1 LPALSVDLV
10 NLGNAYNL
18 ANLELVLT
26 PTGLLQQLS
35 RQAGIAQG
43 TIPSV
48 ETALLAAGLTPEE
61 IDQLSTPS
69 GNTTLTQTQF
79 DSLQKKAYQGMSQ
92 VTGEGLQN
100 VLDIL
105 DITTLG
111 FDSTNPTVNM
121 SQLLD
126 PVRVFPNSYPSLLT
140 PTLNG
145 SALIYDADATVNPA
159 IITQNPT
166 GCDQLA
172 KIIPPAQA
180 VSTRAVVASLAQ
192 IKGIETSSLPELA
205 QAAADIETLKGLL
218 LVQDLTQP
226 IPSATTSY
234 YQTSFAT
241 GTGEFG
247 TFTINDLLGTAA
259 GANVTGLMNQVT
271 STLNSMTLTS
281 LTSIYSNMLDTVQ
294 GDYGV
299 FAGPVTIPSGPAAGV
314 YANGNDAFTTGLIP
328 AATTIVTGLISTY
341 PVETTTLN
349 TAFDSICQQIETEGE
364 NQARAGINYNDGAA
378 SDNQTNVLSFVG
390 SLPQYGQRNSPG
402 GPAEF
407 LNTVA
412 DTTVISGQAV
422 VGAMREGR
430 NNAALNTAGLSANNQ
445 APSTWPGPVNVG
457 STATVLTDQT
467 LTQPPAPVLP
477 APEFQTPASALSAD
491 YSVAQAVDPATPLP
505 PQQVNV
511 LGIDAAEN
519 NTVLLAQDFLLQ
531 VRILPADTAMTAVIS
546 SSAVSGTMS
555 VAVADDAALEGG
567 VYYSVPGWMIPTA
580 GLITITVT
588 VGSTPA
594 SILVNA
600 VASITTESVTVNQ
613 TGWFST
619 PNDIASGSTATL
631 TITGTAL
638 ATYSYSG
645 AFGTGSGTLNAS
657 GQATVTGLAAPLVG
671 TYQVQVTYPATGSVV
686 TQSFT
691 VHS

>member
-1 LPALSVDLV
+1 
-10 NLGNAYNL
+10 
-18 ANLELVLT
+18 
-26 PTGLLQQLS
+26 
-35 RQAGIAQG
+35 
-43 TIPSV
+43 
-48 ETALLAAGLTPEE
+48 
-61 IDQLSTPS
+61 
-69 GNTTLTQTQF
+69 
-79 DSLQKKAYQGMSQ
+79 MSQ

-491 YSVAQAVDPATPLP
+491 YSVAQAADPATPLP

-511 LGIDAAEN
+511 LGIDGAEN

-600 VASITTESVTVNQ
+600 VASITTESITVNQ